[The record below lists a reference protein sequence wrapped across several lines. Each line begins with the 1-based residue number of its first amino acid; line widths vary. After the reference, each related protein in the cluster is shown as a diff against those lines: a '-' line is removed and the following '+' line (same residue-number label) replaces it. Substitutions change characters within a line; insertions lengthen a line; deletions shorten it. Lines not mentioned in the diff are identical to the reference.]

1 MLEFL
6 PQRIKNA
13 ISHCNN
19 KRLYELRLRENMP
32 ISINYDGKYV
42 FLSDFGAVD
51 DRNKAMVCNLNE
63 IEDCV
68 YKAGNY
74 SIYSVE
80 EQMKQ
85 GYITAKDGVR
95 IGLAGEYV
103 MEKGQIHAIRGIT
116 SLCIRIPHEIY
127 GCGEE
132 IYRSCMS
139 DRIHNLLIC
148 SPPGLGKTTIL
159 RDISRIMCMR
169 AKVNVLICD
178 ERGELYVGEMG
189 KTCDIIKYTDKATAF
204 EIGIRALRPDV
215 IITDELS
222 ARDGEALR
230 KAVCA
235 GVKIIASAHLWDKTS
250 LMEPFLGVFERY
262 VFLKDEMG
270 KIAGIY
276 DAQGRDIK
284 EC

>member
-13 ISHCNN
+13 IAYCNN
-19 KRLYELRLRENMP
+19 KRLYELRLRANMP
-32 ISINYDGKYV
+32 ISANYDGKYIY
-42 FLSDFGAVD
+42 LSDFGVVEAK
-51 DRNKAMVCNLNE
+51 NKAMVCTADE

-68 YKAGNY
+68 YRAGNY

-85 GYITAKDGVR
+85 GFITANEGVR

-103 MEKGQIHAIRGIT
+103 LEKGQVHAIRGIT
-116 SLCIRIPHEIY
+116 SLCIRIPHDIY

-132 IYRSCMS
+132 IYKSCMS

-159 RDISRIMCMR
+159 RDISRILCEK
-169 AKVNVLICD
+169 ANLNVFICD
-178 ERGELYVGEMG
+178 ERGELSLGKIG
-189 KTCDIIKYTDKATAF
+189 KTCDVVKYADKATAL

-222 ARDGEALR
+222 MRDCEGIER
-230 KAVCA
+230 AVSA
-235 GVKIIASAHLWDKTS
+235 GIKIIASAHFSDMSYVKP
-250 LMEPFLGVFERY
+250 PFLGLFERY
-262 VFLKDEMG
+262 VFLKDQIGRIVRICDAFG
-270 KIAGIY
+270 K
-276 DAQGRDIK
+276 DIM
-284 EC
+284 